1 MKKKSRIIISAVALL
16 VAVLSVKGV
25 LSAARNLSS
34 KEVPIPTA
42 RVERGDLQVDVFT
55 TGELRAPRSAT
66 LIAPSVSGT
75 LQIVSMLPTG
85 TAVKAGETIIQF
97 DPSEQEYNFEQSESQ
112 LRQAEQDI
120 LKAKADAAVQAA
132 KDETDLL
139 TARFDV
145 RRAELEVGRN
155 ELVSSIDAQ
164 KNNLA
169 LEEARR
175 KLAQLEQD
183 VKSRAT
189 SGEAGI
195 NVLVEK
201 RNAARLAMQVA
212 QHNIDNM
219 TLKSTLDGIVAG
231 KENRDSTGGFFSPGM
246 VLQEYRAGDLVQPG
260 RLLAEVMDVSQ
271 MEVQAK
277 VSETDRSNIAPNES
291 AEVQIDAHP
300 GEVLAAKVKTVAG
313 LASRDFWSANSQAK
327 FPASFRLEE
336 NSPNLRPGISALV
349 KVHGAKLRDVLYLP
363 SQSLF
368 DKEGK
373 PIVYVKRGSDFDP
386 TQVKVKYRTESRI
399 VIEGLSEGTEV
410 AVINPTGKQKSGA
423 KATSALATGAMR

>member
-1 MKKKSRIIISAVALL
+1 MKKKTRILISMFALI
-16 VAVLSVKGV
+16 VGV
-25 LSAARNLSS
+25 LGAKGALIAARSLSS
-34 KEVPIPTA
+34 KEIPIPTA
-42 RVERGDLQVDVFT
+42 RVERGDLQIDVFT
-55 TGELRAPRSAT
+55 SGELRAPHSAA
-66 LIAPSVSGT
+66 LIAPSVNGT
-75 LQIVSMLPTG
+75 LQIVSMLSTG
-85 TAVKAGETIIQF
+85 AAVKAGDTIVQF
-97 DPSEQEYNFEQSESQ
+97 DPSEQEYNYEQSESQ

-120 LKAKADAAVQAA
+120 IKAQADADVQAA

-169 LEEARR
+169 LEEAKR
-175 KLAQLEQD
+175 KLAQLAQD

-189 SGEAGI
+189 SGEAGL

-212 QHNIDNM
+212 KQNIDNM
-219 TLKSTLDGIVAG
+219 TLKSTIDGIVTA
-231 KENRDSTGGFFSPGM
+231 KENRDATGGFFFQGM
-246 VLQEYRAGDLVQPG
+246 VLQEYRAGDLVQSG
-260 RLLAEVMDVSQ
+260 RVLAEVLDVSQ

-277 VSETDRSNIAPNES
+277 VSETDRSNIAPNQA

-300 GEVLAAKVKTVAG
+300 GEVLPAKVKTVAG
-313 LASRDFWSANSQAK
+313 LASRDFWSGNSQAK
-327 FPASFRLEE
+327 FPASFRLEQ

-363 SQSLF
+363 AQSLF
-368 DKEGK
+368 DQDGK
-373 PIVYVKRGSDFDP
+373 PIVYVKRGNDFAP
-386 TQVKVKYRTESRI
+386 AQVKVKYRTESRV
-399 VIEGLSEGTEV
+399 VIEGLSEGTQV
-410 AVINPTGKQKSGA
+410 AIVNPTTKQKFGA
-423 KATSALATGAMR
+423 KPNSVLAAGAM

>member
-1 MKKKSRIIISAVALL
+1 MLGWALTFLVVALIA
-16 VAVLSVKGV
+16 AVLGAKGA
-25 LSAARNLSS
+25 LIAARSLSS
-34 KEVPIPTA
+34 REVPIPTA
-42 RVERGDLQVDVFT
+42 RVERGDLQIDIFT
-55 TGELRAPRSAT
+55 SGELRAPHSAA
-66 LIAPSVSGT
+66 LIAPSVNGT
-75 LQIVSMLPTG
+75 LQIVSMLSTG
-85 TAVKAGETIIQF
+85 TAVKAGEAIVEF
-97 DPSEQEYNFEQSESQ
+97 DPSEQEYNYEQSESQ

-120 LKAKADAAVQAA
+120 IKAKADADVQAA

-189 SGEAGI
+189 SGEAAI

-201 RNAARLAMQVA
+201 RNAAKLAMQVA
-212 QHNIDNM
+212 KQNIDNM
-219 TLKSTLDGIVAG
+219 TLKSTIDGIVSA
-231 KENRDSTGGFFSPGM
+231 KENRDATGGFFFPGM
-246 VLQEYRAGDLVQPG
+246 VLQEYRAGDLVQSG
-260 RLLAEVMDVSQ
+260 RVLAEVLDVSQ

-277 VSETDRSNIAPNES
+277 VSETDRSNIAPNET

-300 GEVLAAKVKTVAG
+300 GEVLPAKVKTVAG
-313 LASRDFWSANSQAK
+313 MASRDFWSANSQAK
-327 FPASFRLEE
+327 FPASFRLEQ
-336 NSPNLRPGISALV
+336 NSPDLRPGISALV

-363 SQSLF
+363 AQSLF
-368 DKEGK
+368 DQDGK
-373 PIVYVKRGSDFDP
+373 PVVYVKRGNDFAP
-386 TQVKVKYRTESRI
+386 AQVKVKYRTESRV
-399 VIEGLSEGTEV
+399 VIEGLSEGAEV
-410 AVINPTGKQKSGA
+410 AVVNPTTRQKSGA
-423 KATSALATGAMR
+423 KPNSALAAGAM

>member
-1 MKKKSRIIISAVALL
+1 MKKKSRIIVSAVALL

-363 SQSLF
+363 AQSLF

>member
-1 MKKKSRIIISAVALL
+1 MKKKTRILISMFALI
-16 VAVLSVKGV
+16 VGV
-25 LSAARNLSS
+25 LGAKGALIAARSLSS
-34 KEVPIPTA
+34 KEIPIPTA
-42 RVERGDLQVDVFT
+42 RVERGDLQIDVFT
-55 TGELRAPRSAT
+55 SGELRAPHSAA
-66 LIAPSVSGT
+66 LIAPSVNGT
-75 LQIVSMLPTG
+75 LQIVSMLSTG
-85 TAVKAGETIIQF
+85 AAVKAGDTIVQF
-97 DPSEQEYNFEQSESQ
+97 DPSEQEYNYEQSESQ

-120 LKAKADAAVQAA
+120 IKAQADADVQAA

-169 LEEARR
+169 LEEAKR

-212 QHNIDNM
+212 KQNIDNM
-219 TLKSTLDGIVAG
+219 TLKSTIDGIVTA
-231 KENRDSTGGFFSPGM
+231 KENRDATGGFFFQGM
-246 VLQEYRAGDLVQPG
+246 VLQEYRAGDLVQSG
-260 RLLAEVMDVSQ
+260 RVLAEVLDVSQ

-277 VSETDRSNIAPNES
+277 VSETDRSNIAPNQA

-300 GEVLAAKVKTVAG
+300 GEVLPAKVKTVAG
-313 LASRDFWSANSQAK
+313 LASRDFWSGNSQAK
-327 FPASFRLEE
+327 FPASFRLEQ

-363 SQSLF
+363 AQSLF
-368 DKEGK
+368 DQDGK
-373 PIVYVKRGSDFDP
+373 PIVYVKRGNDFAP
-386 TQVKVKYRTESRI
+386 AQVKVKYRTESRV
-399 VIEGLSEGTEV
+399 VIEGLSEGTQV
-410 AVINPTGKQKSGA
+410 AIVNPTTKQKFGA
-423 KATSALATGAMR
+423 KPNSVLAAGAM

>member
-1 MKKKSRIIISAVALL
+1 MKKKSRIIISVLALI
-16 VAVLSVKGV
+16 VAVLGAKGA
-25 LSAARNLSS
+25 LLAARSLSS
-34 KEVPIPTA
+34 KEIPIPTA
-42 RVERGDLQVDVFT
+42 RVERGDLQIDVFT
-55 TGELRAPRSAT
+55 SGELRAPHSAP
-66 LIAPSVSGT
+66 LIAPSVNGT
-75 LQIVSMLPTG
+75 LQIVSMASTG
-85 TAVKAGETIIQF
+85 TAVKAGDAIVQF

-120 LKAKADAAVQAA
+120 LKAKADADVQAA
-132 KDETDLL
+132 KDQTDLL

-164 KNNLA
+164 KNSLA

-212 QHNIDNM
+212 KHNIDNM
-219 TLKSTLDGIVAG
+219 TLKTTIDGIVAA
-231 KENRDSTGGFFSPGM
+231 KENRDATGGFFFPGM
-246 VLQEYRAGDLVQPG
+246 ILQEYRAGDLVQSG
-260 RLLAEVMDVSQ
+260 RVLAEVLDVTQ

-300 GEVLAAKVKTVAG
+300 GEVLPAKVKTVAG
-313 LASRDFWSANSQAK
+313 LASRDFWSGNSQAK
-327 FPASFRLEE
+327 FPASFRLEQ

-349 KVHGAKLRDVLYLP
+349 KVHGAKLRNVLYLP
-363 SQSLF
+363 AQSLF
-368 DKEGK
+368 DKDGK
-373 PIVYVKRGSDFDP
+373 PVVYVKRGNDFDP

-410 AVINPTGKQKSGA
+410 AVVNPKGKQKSGG
-423 KATSALATGAMR
+423 KPNSVLASGAM